1 MITPQL
7 HEFIHK
13 IPKTEVH
20 VHLEGSIEPAR
31 ALAMAQRHGLD
42 LPLHDETSINKFY
55 EFTCLDQFIGIYLKI
70 CEGLQDAED
79 YRNIVLDLGAD
90 SKAQNISYREVFF
103 TLTSPGFWERPTEAV
118 IEGLTAG
125 RQEVQE
131 KYGVEL
137 WFIADIIRNME
148 PEAGLEVVEEA
159 HRVREKLGIIG
170 IGLDAS
176 EKGHPAHKHKL
187 GFDRARELGFRL
199 VAHAGEDE
207 GAESVWDALN
217 SLKVERIDHGVRSIE
232 DPALVKHLAEIR
244 MPLTTCPVSNIA
256 LKVFPEM
263 KQHSFKKLL
272 DAGCFVTINSD
283 DPPMFRANLVENYLQ
298 VADTFDLTIDEIV
311 TIARN
316 GFQATF
322 MDDAKKTAY
331 LKRFDAEVA
340 QLRKNIFK
348 EM

>member
-1 MITPQL
+1 MITPQMR
-7 HEFIHK
+7 EFIHK
-13 IPKTEVH
+13 IPKTELH

-31 ALAMAQRHGLD
+31 ALALAERHGCD
-42 LPLHDETSINKFY
+42 LPLHDQASIDKFY

-90 SKAQNISYREVFF
+90 SKAQNIPYREVFF
-103 TLTSPGFWERPTEAV
+103 TLTSPGFWERPIEAV
-118 IEGLTAG
+118 VEGLAAG
-125 RQEVQE
+125 RQEVKE
-131 KYGVEL
+131 KYGVEF

-148 PEAGLEVVEEA
+148 PEAGPKVVEA
-159 HRVREKLGIIG
+159 AYRVRDELGIIG

-176 EKGHPAHKHKL
+176 EKGHPAHKHKA
-187 GFDRARELGFRL
+187 GFDRARELGFHL

-232 DPALVKHLAEIR
+232 DPKLVEHLAKIR

-256 LKVFPEM
+256 LKVFPDM
-263 KQHSFKKLL
+263 KHHSVKKLM

-283 DPPMFRANLVENYLQ
+283 DPPMFHGNLVENYLQ
-298 VADTFDLTIDEIV
+298 VADTFDLTVDEIV
-311 TIARN
+311 KLARN
-316 GFQATF
+316 GFEATF
-322 MDDAKKTAY
+322 MEPAKKVTY
-331 LKRFDAEVA
+331 LQRFDQEVKS
-340 QLRKNIFK
+340 LRKQIFA
-348 EM
+348 